1 MRLLEELVRG
11 NTFNKPNKTTKMFG
25 LMFQKLMIDADCLG
39 PNMEIIN
46 EKLHKAFS
54 EDLIDVDILCRA
66 LGK

>member
-1 MRLLEELVRG
+1 
-11 NTFNKPNKTTKMFG
+11 MFG